1 MSKNKRTVSMAGV
14 AVVAVAATIGGSI
27 SEPAAAGLNQGTSV
41 SRASAGTLLIWADRD
56 RERDITSL
64 ANAWGRKRG
73 VAVKVIAKAEQSNI
87 RADLITV
94 KADNAPDVI
103 LGAHDW
109 VGQLAANGLIVPLV
123 PKKSAIRYI
132 PKYTRDAFS
141 YGKTT
146 SRLYGM
152 PTHVENVGL
161 FVNTKL
167 ARVPKSWA
175 DLEQQ
180 ALRFKKKGGG
190 RVAIDVQQ
198 GLGGTGDAYHMYPF
212 FSGLCGYV
220 FGKTKGGALNPKL
233 VGLDNAAFMKNAPMI
248 DRWNKEGLINAKIDN
263 DTAKSLFTSGKAAF
277 WVTGPWNI
285 DTARKAGVKFKIVQ
299 MPKIKCQ
306 SAPFLGVGGVMVTKF
321 ARTHGVASAAK
332 DFVGSYMASTA
343 AQTTLSVKNGRYP
356 ANTQAAKKIRNTAL
370 RQIGLASAGGIP
382 MPNIPQM
389 DSVWADLGTA
399 WLKSTKGA
407 GATKARVAFKS
418 AARSIRN
425 KIAGG

>member
-1 MSKNKRTVSMAGV
+1 MQSKRRLV
-14 AVVAVAATIGGSI
+14 APAIFAVAAVAATVGGSVTK
-27 SEPAAAGLNQGTSV
+27 PAAAGVQKGASTQGS
-41 SRASAGTLLIWADRD
+41 SRTVVIWADRD
-56 RERDITSL
+56 RERDITSI
-64 ANAWGRKRG
+64 ANAWARNRG
-73 VAVKVIAKAEQSNI
+73 LTVKVIAKAEQNNI
-87 RADLITV
+87 RSDVLTV
-94 KADNAPDVI
+94 KAENAPDVI

-123 PKKSAIRYI
+123 PKKSAIKYI
-132 PKYTRDAFS
+132 PKYTLDAFS

-180 ALRFKKKGGG
+180 ALKFKKKGGG

-198 GLGGTGDAYHMYPF
+198 GLSGTGDAYHMYPF
-212 FSGLCGYV
+212 FNGLCGYI
-220 FGKTKGGALNPKL
+220 FGRTKGGALNPKQ
-233 VGLDNAAFMKNAPMI
+233 VGLDNPRFLRNAPLI
-248 DRWNKEGLINAKIDN
+248 DRWNKEGLINAKIDG
-263 DTAKSLFTSGKAAF
+263 DTAKALFTSGKAAF
-277 WVTGPWNI
+277 WITGPWNI
-285 DTARKAGVKFKIVQ
+285 DTARKAGIKFTIVQ
-299 MPKIKCQ
+299 LPKIKCQ

-321 ARTHGVASAAK
+321 ASGHGVASAAK

-356 ANTQAAKKIRNTAL
+356 ANTQAAKKIKNTAL
-370 RQIGLASAGGIP
+370 KQIGLASRGGTP

-389 DSVWADLGTA
+389 DNVWADLGTA
-399 WLKSTKGA
+399 WLKTTKGA
-407 GATKARVAFKS
+407 GATKARVAFRS

>member
-1 MSKNKRTVSMAGV
+1 VLENVRTPELMHLALDAAATGHLVIGGLAAASASGAIDRIIDLYPPELRRPV
-14 AVVAVAATIGGSI
+14 QLSLAHTLRGVVAQV
-27 SEPAAAGLNQGTSV
+27 
-41 SRASAGTLLIWADRD
+41 LL
-56 RERDITSL
+56 
-64 ANAWGRKRG
+64 
-73 VAVKVIAKAEQSNI
+73 
-87 RADLITV
+87 
-94 KADNAPDVI
+94 
-103 LGAHDW
+103 
-109 VGQLAANGLIVPLV
+109 
-123 PKKSAIRYI
+123 
-132 PKYTRDAFS
+132 
-141 YGKTT
+141 
-146 SRLYGM
+146 
-152 PTHVENVGL
+152 
-161 FVNTKL
+161 
-167 ARVPKSWA
+167 
-175 DLEQQ
+175 
-180 ALRFKKKGGG
+180 KKKGGG

>member
-1 MSKNKRTVSMAGV
+1 MSTKKRAV
-14 AVVAVAATIGGSI
+14 AVGTGAVAAAAALLGGSA
-27 SEPAAAGLNQGTSV
+27 SNPASAGVDRGASAD
-41 SRASAGTLLIWADRD
+41 RASANTVVIWADRD

-64 ANAWGRKRG
+64 ANTWARKRG
-73 VAVKVIAKAEQSNI
+73 LTVKVIAKAEQSNI
-87 RADLITV
+87 RSDVLTV
-94 KADNAPDVI
+94 KAENAPDVI

-132 PKYTRDAFS
+132 PKYTLDAFS

-167 ARVPKSWA
+167 ARVPKSWT

-198 GLGGTGDAYHMYPF
+198 GLSGTGDAYHMYPF
-212 FSGLCGYV
+212 FSGLCGYI
-220 FGKTKGGALNPKL
+220 FGRTKGGALNPKL
-233 VGLDNAAFMKNAPMI
+233 VGLDNKVFMKNAPLI
-248 DRWNKEGLINAKIDN
+248 DRWNKEGLINAKIDS

-285 DTARKAGVKFKIVQ
+285 DTARKAGIKFKIVQ

-321 ARTHGVASAAK
+321 ASGHGVASAAK

-389 DSVWADLGTA
+389 DSVWGDLGTA

-418 AARSIRN
+418 AARSIRS